1 MSMTDP
7 IADLLTRIRNA
18 LMACHE
24 TVNIPHSKIKVSIVK
39 ILEQEGFISGQH
51 VVEKD
56 PFLIVKVELKYDSDR
71 APAIRSLKRVSKPG
85 CRVYVGRDEVP
96 LVLGGMGINIL
107 STSSGIMTGKQ
118 AVKEGVGGEVLCE
131 VY

>member
-56 PFLIVKVELKYDSDR
+56 PFLTVKVELKYDSDR
-71 APAIRSLKRVSKPG
+71 VPAIRSLKRVSKPG

>member
-18 LMACHE
+18 LMARHG
-24 TVNIPHSKIKVSIVK
+24 TVDMPHSKIKVSIVK

-56 PFLIVKVELKYDSDR
+56 PFLTVKVELKYDSDR
-71 APAIRSLKRVSKPG
+71 VPAIRSLKRVSKPG
-85 CRVYVGRDEVP
+85 CRVYVRRDEVP

-118 AVKEGVGGEVLCE
+118 AVKEGIGGEVLCE

>member
-1 MSMTDP
+1 M
-7 IADLLTRIRNA
+7 
-18 LMACHE
+18 
-24 TVNIPHSKIKVSIVK
+24 
-39 ILEQEGFISGQH
+39 
-51 VVEKD
+51 
-56 PFLIVKVELKYDSDR
+56 
-71 APAIRSLKRVSKPG
+71 
-85 CRVYVGRDEVP
+85 P

>member
-56 PFLIVKVELKYDSDR
+56 PFLTVKVELKYDSNHV
-71 APAIRSLKRVSKPG
+71 PAIRFLKRVSKPG

>member
-1 MSMTDP
+1 MQ
-7 IADLLTRIRNA
+7 LQ
-18 LMACHE
+18 
-24 TVNIPHSKIKVSIVK
+24 VSIVK

-51 VVEKD
+51 VVEKN
-56 PFLIVKVELKYDSDR
+56 PLLTVKVELKYDSDHG
-71 APAIRSLKRVSKPG
+71 PAIRSLKRVSKPG

>member
-56 PFLIVKVELKYDSDR
+56 PFLTVKVELKYDSDHV
-71 APAIRSLKRVSKPG
+71 PAIRSLKRVSKPG

>member
-24 TVNIPHSKIKVSIVK
+24 TVNVPHSKIKVSIVK

-56 PFLIVKVELKYDSDR
+56 PFLTVKVELKYDSDH

>member
-18 LMACHE
+18 LMARHE
-24 TVNIPHSKIKVSIVK
+24 TVDIPHSKIKVSIIN
-39 ILEQEGFISGQH
+39 ILEREGFVSGQH
-51 VVEKD
+51 VVEKN
-56 PFLIVKVELKYDSDR
+56 PFLTVKVGLKYDSDR
-71 APAIRSLKRVSKPG
+71 APAIRYLKRVSKPG

-107 STSSGIMTGKQ
+107 STSSGVMTGKQ
-118 AVKEGVGGEVLCE
+118 AVREGVGGEVICE

>member
-18 LMACHE
+18 LMANHE
-24 TVNIPHSKIKVSIVK
+24 IVDIPHSKIKVAIVK
-39 ILEQEGFISGQH
+39 ILEQEGFIRGQH
-51 VVEKD
+51 VVERD
-56 PFLIVKVELKYDSDR
+56 PFLTVKVELKYDSNR
-71 APAIRSLKRVSKPG
+71 APAIRSLKRISKPG
-85 CRVYVGRDEVP
+85 CRVYVGRDKVP

>member
-18 LMACHE
+18 LMASHD
-24 TVNIPHSKIKVSIVK
+24 TVDVPYSKIKVAIVK
-39 ILEQEGFISGQH
+39 ILEQEGFIGGQH
-51 VVEKD
+51 VVEEG
-56 PFLIVKVELKYDSDR
+56 PFSTVKVELKYDADHV
-71 APAIRSLKRVSKPG
+71 PAIRSLKRTSKPG
-85 CRVYVGRDEVP
+85 RRIYAGRDEIP

-107 STSSGIMTGKQ
+107 STSSGIMTGRKAREQ
-118 AVKEGVGGEVLCE
+118 GIGGEVLCE